1 MNKVVSYLGGGVYAE
16 SVPERDMVKL
26 YTDNG
31 AAQTNIIWLEPEVI
45 AALKKFL
52 RDIEE
57 ECE

>member
-1 MNKVVSYLGGGVYAE
+1 MNQVIRYLGDAVYAE
-16 SVPERDMVKL
+16 SVPERNMVKL

-45 AALKKFL
+45 DALKRFL